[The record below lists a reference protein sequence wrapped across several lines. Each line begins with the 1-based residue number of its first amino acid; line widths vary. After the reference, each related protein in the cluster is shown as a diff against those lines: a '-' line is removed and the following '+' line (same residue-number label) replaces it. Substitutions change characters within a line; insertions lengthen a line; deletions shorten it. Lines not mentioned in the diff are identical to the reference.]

1 MRAHT
6 SRSKTS
12 RQSSSK
18 PKPRHESELR
28 AARWYRLRG
37 YRVLAANCWVAG
49 NELDLVVRR
58 GRVVAFC
65 EVKSKSG
72 PEFGDPL
79 EMVTPEK
86 ARRIRRAAEAWL
98 ALNPPCRELEVRFD
112 VVVDRGGRLEHV
124 PAAF

>member
-1 MRAHT
+1 M
-6 SRSKTS
+6 
-12 RQSSSK
+12 
-18 PKPRHESELR
+18 
-28 AARWYRLRG
+28 
-37 YRVLAANCWVAG
+37 LAANCWVAG

-86 ARRIRRAAEAWL
+86 TRRIRRAAEAWL
-98 ALNPPCRELEVRFD
+98 ALNPSYRELDVRFD
-112 VVVDRGGRLEHV
+112 VLVDRGGRLEHV

>member
-1 MRAHT
+1 M
-6 SRSKTS
+6 
-12 RQSSSK
+12 
-18 PKPRHESELR
+18 
-28 AARWYRLRG
+28 
-37 YRVLAANCWVAG
+37 LAANCWVAG

-98 ALNPPCRELEVRFD
+98 ALNPQCRELDVRFD
-112 VVVDRGGRLEHV
+112 VLVDRSGRLEHV